1 MRNFLFKLTLVALA
15 AAGGVVAW
23 QRRNETPASPPPSW
37 PDEPFMTAQK
47 PAVDTNSAADMTTVG
62 GDVAAP
68 TLQTPVGTPETAI
81 GSADMVTRT
90 PDLDSPTSDRD
101 VSGFDD
107 DAPDDQVDDGSE
119 AETDTDEIDVVGT
132 AGPPDVDGGPAAD
145 AGVVA
150 DRRAEDTEGADRTLP
165 DPPHGPL
172 MTAPD
177 APADDLTR
185 LDGVDAGLQ
194 RALND
199 QGITTY
205 GQLAAMS
212 DQQVDELQAR
222 IPDLP
227 DHGDANSLVEQ
238 AQTIR
243 RDG

>member
-1 MRNFLFKLTLVALA
+1 MRNLLFKLTLVALA

-37 PDEPFMTAQK
+37 PDEPFMAAQK
-47 PAVDTNSAADMTTVG
+47 PAMDTNSAADMTTVG
-62 GDVAAP
+62 GDVEA
-68 TLQTPVGTPETAI
+68 PETAI
-81 GSADMVTRT
+81 GSADMVART
-90 PDLDSPTSDRD
+90 PDLDSPASDRD
-101 VSGFDD
+101 VPGFHD
-107 DAPDDQVDDGSE
+107 DAPDDHVDDGSE

-132 AGPPDVDGGPAAD
+132 PGPPDVDGGPAAD

-150 DRRAEDTEGADRTLP
+150 DLRAEDTEGADRNLP

-172 MTAPD
+172 MIAPD
-177 APADDLTR
+177 GSADDLTR

-212 DQQVDELQAR
+212 DQQVDELRAR

-227 DHGDANSLVEQ
+227 DHGDANNLVEQ
-238 AQTIR
+238 AKTIR

>member
-1 MRNFLFKLTLVALA
+1 M
-15 AAGGVVAW
+15 
-23 QRRNETPASPPPSW
+23 
-37 PDEPFMTAQK
+37 
-47 PAVDTNSAADMTTVG
+47 SAAEPATDI
-62 GDVAAP
+62 
-68 TLQTPVGTPETAI
+68 GT
-81 GSADMVTRT
+81 ADAVTRT
-90 PDLDSPTSDRD
+90 VESDPDLGASADDST
-101 VSGFDD
+101 
-107 DAPDDQVDDGSE
+107 DAHDAQVTE
-119 AETDTDEIDVVGT
+119 AETDTDEIDVVDT
-132 AGPPDVDGGPAAD
+132 SGPAAVNGGPAAD

-150 DRRAEDTEGADRTLP
+150 DRRAEDAEGADRTLP

-185 LDGVDAGLQ
+185 LDGVDARLQ

-238 AQTIR
+238 AQTMR